1 MWITS
6 LQTITVAEDTP
17 ISLAE
22 AKAHLRVTHNAEDEY
37 IESLIVVATDWA
49 QTHTSR
55 IFLDSQVAYRLND
68 FPRSRNIIL
77 LPGGIVSA
85 VNDIDYSDVDGN
97 PQTLTGPT
105 SQSPGTDYQEDL
117 TDDEWAWVCANTDG
131 WPDVEDATV
140 NAVLIDYQVGWLT
153 PADVPGSI
161 KQAMKFKIG
170 DLFTIRDTIDAGSK
184 SELIKVAENL
194 LDPYRV
200 PNP

>member
-6 LQTITVAEDTP
+6 LQTITIADDTP

-22 AKAHLRVTHNAEDEY
+22 AKAHLRITHNAEDEY
-37 IESLIVVATDWA
+37 IQSLILAATDWA
-49 QTHTSR
+49 QVHTSR
-55 IFLDSQVAYRLND
+55 ILINTQAGVRMND
-68 FPRSRNIIL
+68 FPVSGNIL

-105 SQSPGTDYQEDL
+105 SAAPGTDYQEDL
-117 TDDEWAWVCANTDG
+117 TDDEWAFVCAETDG
-131 WPDVEDATV
+131 WPDVEDATI
-140 NAVLIDYQVGWLT
+140 NAVLIDYQVGWAT
-153 PADVPGSI
+153 PADVPSSI
-161 KQAMKFKIG
+161 KQAIKFKVG
-170 DLFTIRDTIDAGSK
+170 DLFTIRDTIDAGNK
-184 SELIKVAENL
+184 SELIRVAENL